1 MAKLNSKQKFENA
14 LEEVQK
20 KMWALMVENELLKME
35 LELYRGKDEKDG

>member
-1 MAKLNSKQKFENA
+1 MAKLNSKQKFEKA

-35 LELYRGKDEKDG
+35 LKLYRGKDEKDG